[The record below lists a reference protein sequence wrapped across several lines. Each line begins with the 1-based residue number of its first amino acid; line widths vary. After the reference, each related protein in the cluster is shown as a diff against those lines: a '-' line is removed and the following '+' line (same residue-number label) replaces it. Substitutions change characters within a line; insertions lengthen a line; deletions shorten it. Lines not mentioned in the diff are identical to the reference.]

1 MADAVRAEHAAVY
14 AYGLVDA
21 YAAAQRRAAVT
32 EAATVHRARRDTA
45 TALLQADGVVPPA
58 AEAGYAIPV
67 MVTNATTAVTMAV
80 EIESET
86 AVAWRSVL
94 ERSSAQPQGTIAG
107 VRSMAVDALTD
118 CAVRAGVVCWL
129 SHHPPQHF
137 RGSHEDHPAR
147 HPHRLR

>member
-1 MADAVRAEHAAVY
+1 MTEEERAAVADAVRAEHAAVY

-21 YAAAQRRAAVT
+21 YAAAQRSAAVT
-32 EAATVHRARRDTA
+32 EAATVHRARRDAA

-67 MVTNATTAVTMAV
+67 VVTNTTTAVTMAV

-107 VRSMAVDALTD
+107 VRSMAVGALTD
-118 CAVRAGVVCWL
+118 CAVRAARWRGVL
-129 SHHPPQHF
+129 AQSPPTTAFPGQ
-137 RGSHEDHPAR
+137 P
-147 HPHRLR
+147 

>member
-1 MADAVRAEHAAVY
+1 VTEEERAAVADAVRAEHAAVY

-21 YAAAQRRAAVT
+21 YAAAQRSAAVT

-67 MVTNATTAVTMAV
+67 VVTNTTTAVTMAV

-86 AVAWRSVL
+86 AVAWRSA
-94 ERSSAQPQGTIAG
+94 RSPTA
-107 VRSMAVDALTD
+107 RCAL
-118 CAVRAGVVCWL
+118 RAGVVCWP